1 MKTIFKYS
9 ALLLVMAGCGKLSD
23 KGGTYTISGR
33 LLNNCEEQKPIANTE
48 LYFLL
53 NYDTPDEERIG
64 TTDSKGYFSY
74 SFEGPPNNE
83 SLIGGSIRMS
93 GDKVVLCGI
102 PNSSFEKN
110 MDAGTIYANTPT
122 EADVTFNINGT
133 GYTDKDTLVLSVSFH
148 TDLRIVSGIRIPG
161 PFNNVNHSRKW
172 KRYASTGNGTMPD
185 PFKVQYPYV
194 RRYNGTFGSSCRW
207 QMINADGSLGKVN
220 YESVFLNEC
229 DTTASIRI
237 DLGAKNSN

>member
-1 MKTIFKYS
+1 MKTIFKF
-9 ALLLVMAGCGKLSD
+9 AVLLLVMAGCGKLTD

-74 SFEGPPNNE
+74 SFEGPPSNE

-122 EADVTFNINGT
+122 EADVIFNINGT

-161 PFNNVNHSRKW
+161 PFNNISYTRKW
-172 KRYASTGNGTMPD
+172 KRYASSGTNTMPD
-185 PFKVQYPYV
+185 PFKVQYQYV
-194 RRYNGTFGSSCRW
+194 RRFNGTFGTSCMF
-207 QMINADGSLGKVN
+207 QVIQEGDILGEVK
-220 YESVFLNEC
+220 YIEKLMDAC
-229 DTTASIRI
+229 DTNGALVL
-237 DLGAKNSN
+237 DLGVKSAN